1 MKGKKLILVLV
12 LLVLCLAAYFGI
24 RQMDLDESGS
34 EEQETIY
41 ISQTEGDSIT
51 VFSFVSGGETLSF
64 TKDGETWTYDGDG
77 TVDLNQTSITSMVSM
92 LEEITADSRLDE
104 PEALSEYGLD
114 APSNT
119 ISFTGADGTKT
130 LLIGNENE
138 AAGGYYAMLD
148 GESTVYLISSSL
160 PDKFSCTLDTLEETE
175 EETTTEAA
183 AETTAETTEDQS
195 AEESGGDSGEQTE

>member
-12 LLVLCLAAYFGI
+12 LLVLCLAVYFGI

-51 VFSFVSGGETLSF
+51 VFSFVSGGEPLSF

-92 LEEITADSRLDE
+92 LEEITAESRLDE

-183 AETTAETTEDQS
+183 AETTEDQS